1 MHFLLKAFK
10 SYITIQNVNHA
21 FLFHV
26 QSLYYYNIKAYTHI
40 YIFREVGKTKC
51 MINILEIYIQN
62 YYPDYKDNN
71 ILKFLQN
78 FYTRKSA
85 PTIQKYNSTHINL
98 HMYTTSIEYMALG
111 GPNTFIALTCS
122 LPLPCSRML
131 RAIRWACSFVDRTL
145 ML

>member
-1 MHFLLKAFK
+1 MHFYFMYNL
-10 SYITIQNVNHA
+10 YIIN
-21 FLFHV
+21 
-26 QSLYYYNIKAYTHI
+26 YIIKGVIYTHI
-40 YIFREVGKTKC
+40 HLQRGGQTKC